1 MDNELPP
8 AREVPPSRWVPDGT
22 PPEGQRAALHRLAAA
37 LRKTTEELLDME
49 APEGELLAAAE
60 AAERFA
66 ARLEEHRGGRTRY
79 GFAETATAGDNRALF
94 DRSPLIGL
102 ANPVAPP
109 LHLAAIGDHV
119 EGTAVFTVA
128 YEGPRGHVHGG
139 IIAAA
144 FDEVLG
150 MVQSLTGR
158 PGMTGQLSVRYR
170 KPTPLY
176 QEVRFSGHVER
187 VDGRKIYTK
196 GTLHHGGTLCAEA
209 EGLFISVDFEQ
220 LGLGN
225 PAYAEDRAE
234 RTED

>member
-1 MDNELPP
+1 MENDTPP
-8 AREVPPSRWVPDGT
+8 AREVSPSRWIPDPT

-37 LRKTTEELLDME
+37 LRKTTEQLLDMD
-49 APEGELLAAAE
+49 APEEELIAAAE

-66 ARLEEHRGGRTRY
+66 ARLEGYRAGRSRY
-79 GFAETATAGDNRALF
+79 GFAETATAGDTRAMF

-102 ANPVAPP
+102 GNPVAPP
-109 LHLAAIGDHV
+109 LTMAAVGDHV

-170 KPTPLY
+170 RPTPLY
-176 QEVRFSGHVER
+176 REVRFAGHVER
-187 VDGRKIYTK
+187 LDGRKIYTA
-196 GTLHHGGTLCAEA
+196 GTLHDGTTLCAEA
-209 EGLFISVDFEQ
+209 EGLFISVDFEK
-220 LGLGN
+220 LGFGN
-225 PAYAEDRAE
+225 PDYRPG
-234 RTED
+234 TEG